1 MYQLVGI
8 VGAGTM
14 GSGIAYAAASSL
26 PARVVVCDVD
36 QPSLD
41 RGRSILEGHVRGTVK
56 RGKATAEEA
65 EAWLA
70 RVEFRLDMD
79 ALAEADVVVEAVFED
94 LEVKRGVFRQLD
106 RLCRADTLLASN
118 TSGLSIT
125 AIAAATQRPERVIGT
140 HFFNPVPAMKLV
152 EVVRGLQTSDET
164 VARAEA
170 FCTALGK
177 EVCHARDFPGFVTT
191 RIGQAM
197 IAEAIRCLEQG
208 VADAEN
214 IDRGM
219 RRAYNYPMGPLELCD
234 LIGLDVE
241 LKILDQLADA
251 LGERFLPSPLLRQ
264 MVAAG
269 RLGRKSGQGFY
280 QYEPTRA

>member
-280 QYEPTRA
+280 QYEPTRV